1 MGAPVIECSD
11 ATKYYG
17 SVLAVDGAS
26 FALEPGEILAVL
38 GTSGCGK
45 TTLLRLVAGFEA
57 LDSGEIRVQ
66 GRLVSSRDATVPPD
80 QRNVGMVFQEYALF
94 PHMTVAQNVSFG
106 LHRLDSD
113 SRRARLHE
121 VLDLVRLP
129 GLEGRYPHELS
140 GGQQQRVALARSLA
154 PWPTALLL
162 DEPFSNLDTGM
173 RTQVR
178 QEVESILRDHQI
190 ATVFVTHDREEAF
203 AMADRIAVMNTGRL
217 DQVDSPDAIYNR
229 PATKFVAQLTGT
241 CDFLRGQMSDGAA
254 VTEIGRFPCVCPNN
268 EGVDDA
274 EVELLVHPDDF
285 AIAPDPNGQSVVESR
300 EFRGDETILTI
311 RLPSGASLRCRQRSY
326 SQLSLGQT
334 VTLVNGKSTPFI
346 AFRSQ

>member
-106 LHRLDSD
+106 LHRLDSG
-113 SRRARLHE
+113 SRRARL
-121 VLDLVRLP
+121 
-129 GLEGRYPHELS
+129 
-140 GGQQQRVALARSLA
+140 
-154 PWPTALLL
+154 
-162 DEPFSNLDTGM
+162 
-173 RTQVR
+173 
-178 QEVESILRDHQI
+178 I
-190 ATVFVTHDREEAF
+190 
-203 AMADRIAVMNTGRL
+203 
-217 DQVDSPDAIYNR
+217 
-229 PATKFVAQLTGT
+229 
-241 CDFLRGQMSDGAA
+241 
-254 VTEIGRFPCVCPNN
+254 
-268 EGVDDA
+268 
-274 EVELLVHPDDF
+274 
-285 AIAPDPNGQSVVESR
+285 
-300 EFRGDETILTI
+300 
-311 RLPSGASLRCRQRSY
+311 
-326 SQLSLGQT
+326 
-334 VTLVNGKSTPFI
+334 
-346 AFRSQ
+346 